1 MNFTQEPNL
10 CAREQLVTL
19 VAEKNTNENVLR
31 KLFLQIGII
40 SSDCITVLRPKQ
52 SGYGYFAKKG
62 IRNANKF
69 PLEMDEMVLETR
81 LTECKLVHG
90 VDFFSRSDD
99 YISFVK
105 SKIIPALEG
114 AKKPPAVDMIEECE
128 QEEKRDDPRPVEKDN
143 EGVND
148 LELPEIEGNEV
159 DNDLPEEEG
168 EAGKDLPEAEGAG
181 IGKDAL
187 VDPPQK
193 KQKHTPKK
201 PRLPKFIPVK
211 VS

>member
-1 MNFTQEPNL
+1 MRA
-10 CAREQLVTL
+10 CEQLVTL

-62 IRNANKF
+62 MRNANKF

-81 LTECKLVHG
+81 LSECKLVHG
-90 VDFFSRSDD
+90 VDFFSRSDNS
-99 YISFVK
+99 ISFVK

-114 AKKPPAVDMIEECE
+114 AKKPPAVDTIEECE

-143 EGVND
+143 KGVND

-181 IGKDAL
+181 SGKDAF

-193 KQKHTPKK
+193 KPKHAPKN
-201 PRLPKFIPVK
+201 PRIPKFVPVK
-211 VS
+211 VSLEDRKF